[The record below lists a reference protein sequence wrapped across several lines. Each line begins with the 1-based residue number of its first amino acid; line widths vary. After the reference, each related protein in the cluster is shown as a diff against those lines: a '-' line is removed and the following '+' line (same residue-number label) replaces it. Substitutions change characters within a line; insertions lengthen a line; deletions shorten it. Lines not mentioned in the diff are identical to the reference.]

1 VLETVPPSLN
11 VVNFDA
17 LREGL
22 QEFGYVEGK
31 NLAIEYR
38 SADGRPERFPELAS
52 ELVRLNVDLIV
63 TRGTPAALA
72 AKNATGRIPVVMA
85 SSGDP
90 VTSGVVTGLARPGG
104 NITGLSADATEI
116 EGKRLE
122 LLKQMLPSA
131 SRIAGLFN
139 MSNPVAHSQWK
150 ETEKG
155 ARSLRL
161 HVQLFDVRKPED
173 FPRAI
178 EAAMRQRADA
188 MVVGLDTLFQAHRQA
203 LVDVVTKH
211 RLPAIYQSRE
221 FVDIGGLI
229 TYAVSYPHMY
239 KRAARF
245 VDKIFKGAKPGDLP
259 IEQPVKFELVINLK
273 TAKALGL
280 TIPPSLL
287 SRADEVIQ

>member
-1 VLETVPPSLN
+1 MHRRAFLGAMAGGLLAAPLVVEAQPAGKVWRIGVLETVPPSLN
-11 VVNFDA
+11 AVNFDA

-72 AKNATGRIPVVMA
+72 AKHATGSIPVVMA

-90 VTSGVVTGLARPGG
+90 VTSGVVAGLARPGG
-104 NITGLSADATEI
+104 NITGMSADATEI

-122 LLKQMLPSA
+122 LLKQMLPRA

-150 ETEKG
+150 ETEIG
-155 ARSLRL
+155 ARALRL
-161 HVQLFDVRKPED
+161 HVQLFDVRKPEE
-173 FPRAI
+173 FSRAL
-178 EAAMRQRADA
+178 EAAIRQRADA

-229 TYAVSYPHMY
+229 AYAVSYPHMY
-239 KRAARF
+239 
-245 VDKIFKGAKPGDLP
+245 
-259 IEQPVKFELVINLK
+259 
-273 TAKALGL
+273 
-280 TIPPSLL
+280 
-287 SRADEVIQ
+287 